1 MTFIKIILGIIII
14 SIVFDIYDEIKRKVI
29 RHRRPEKHKEEDFEI
44 DTEALQKEYDR
55 SFNISSNYFNEV
67 GRDSYEKHLAKNDLK
82 EFDVTQFIKENVDNW
97 VNIKGGNVQLF
108 REHADELE
116 FEFCHRYINEYD
128 NDTII
133 VKYKDNVSI
142 GHIIFE
148 INGHKKIIK
157 HKDTNYFELKDM
169 EE

>member
-29 RHRRPEKHKEEDFEI
+29 RHRPEKHKVEDFEI
-44 DTEALQKEYDR
+44 DIGVLQKEYDR
-55 SFNISSNYFNEV
+55 SFMISSNYFNEV
-67 GRDSYEKHLAKNDLK
+67 GRDSYEKHLAQNDLN

-97 VNIKGGNVQLF
+97 INIKGGNVQLF

-116 FEFCHRYINEYD
+116 FDFCHRYINDYD
-128 NDTII
+128 SDTII

-142 GHIIFE
+142 GHIIFD
-148 INGHKKIIK
+148 INGRKKIIK
-157 HKDTNYFELKDM
+157 HKEINYFELRDM

>member
-1 MTFIKIILGIIII
+1 MTFIKIILGIVIVSIIL
-14 SIVFDIYDEIKRKVI
+14 DIYDEIKKKLF
-29 RHRRPEKHKEEDFEI
+29 RHRKSTPTNEI
-44 DTEALQKEYDR
+44 QMDISSLQREYDR
-55 SFNISSNYFNEV
+55 SLNFSANYFKTN
-67 GRDSYEKHLAKNDLK
+67 GRRAYEQHLASNDLM

-97 VNIKGGNVQLF
+97 VNIKGGNVLLF
-108 REHADELE
+108 REHADDLE
-116 FEFCHRYINEYD
+116 FEFCHRYINEHD

-148 INGHKKIIK
+148 IDGHKKIIK
-157 HKDTNYFELKDM
+157 HKELNHFELKDM